1 MRKICRLVL
10 LLTLALS
17 VTGCGASIEV
27 EGGVTIAKDGSI
39 IGAVSSVLDKDYYDK
54 DELKSMIDDEV
65 AAVNSKLGDK
75 SVEVKTYEVAQDGLV
90 TLKLKYKDS
99 QAYKEFNGTEFYSGD
114 SMTANDTYGLNGN
127 FVAVSNGVI
136 ATEDAVV
143 PESSKVV
150 VVSEN
155 MNVSVPSD
163 IVAVTDNVEV
173 TGKQTAAVKL
183 KGADGTTGE
192 LAYIVYK

>member
-1 MRKICRLVL
+1 MKKICKMVL
-10 LLTLALS
+10 LLTMALF

-27 EGGVTIAKDGSI
+27 EGGVTISKDGSI
-39 IGAVSSVLDKDYYDK
+39 LGAVSSVLDKDYYDK
-54 DELKSMIDDEV
+54 NELKAMIDEEV

-75 SVEVKTYEVAQDGLV
+75 SVEVKTYDVAQDGLV

-114 SMTANDTYGLNGN
+114 SVTANETYGLNGN
-127 FVAVSNGVI
+127 FVAVSKGVVT
-136 ATEDAVV
+136 TEDAVV
-143 PESSKVV
+143 PETSKVV
-150 VVSEN
+150 VISEN
-155 MNVSVPSD
+155 MNVSVPGE

-183 KGADGTTGE
+183 KSSDSTTEE